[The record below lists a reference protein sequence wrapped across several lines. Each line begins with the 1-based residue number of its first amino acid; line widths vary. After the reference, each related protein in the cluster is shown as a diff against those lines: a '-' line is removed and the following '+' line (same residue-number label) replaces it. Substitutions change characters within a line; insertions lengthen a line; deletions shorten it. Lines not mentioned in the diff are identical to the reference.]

1 MSSDEMKQLIDSCKE
16 AVDRSAFGPLFQID
30 DTDFTKRQVN
40 QLAFGVFTILL
51 TGMIKNISQK

>member
-1 MSSDEMKQLIDSCKE
+1 MSSDELKHIIESCKD
-16 AVDRSAFGPLFQID
+16 AVDQSSFGPLFQFD